1 MKFLRAAALCVGL
14 LFCMTIAASSDQS
27 SGVTVLRVIKRVPVG
42 EFDGVPWVR
51 IYGMLSGV
59 VASGEHIEGLG
70 KNPFAYTAEY
80 EIIEP
85 ASPGVSDTVV
95 VEPENRGNPLVLGR
109 LNSFSASGSPLTAV
123 YPPGLG
129 NGFLFK
135 HHIAYARVQWQYG
148 IAVGVPTYAQG
159 VGEAIVRDFGAA
171 LAGRYRTR
179 LLVGISQSGWY
190 VETFVAEGF
199 NEYPANHDA
208 VYAGAIALDG
218 TGNWLA
224 INQLAKANHTPQ
236 QPYVDPLDPRVLT
249 AKELLHNPK
258 TDPFFIDVANYTD
271 FYRVH
276 ASLTDTT
283 DLPENMRRYDWPT
296 PHATGNRVS
305 SANAFMKMD
314 CNGGKPVWLN
324 PIGYDPYMR
333 AIVLELA
340 HRLGGSVGNA
350 PELPPTTLFKLG
362 PAPSDTAH
370 FNPLKGATLEVPE
383 VDKDDQPRGGVRIP
397 EVENP
402 IGKPVP
408 VSLNPV
414 ITTTIN
420 NTCGNLGEWQPIW
433 GDELTRRYGS
443 SADYV
448 ARYDASLDRLIKE
461 GYVLEEDRKPMLERA
476 AKLYANPGGY

>member
-1 MKFLRAAALCVGL
+1 MIPRYL
-14 LFCMTIAASSDQS
+14 LFAFMVCLTAIPYSVSSQQL
-27 SGVTVLRVIKRVPVG
+27 SGVTVLRVTKTIPVG
-42 EFDGVPWVR
+42 EFDGVAYVR
-51 IYGMLSGV
+51 KYGLLSGV
-59 VASGEHIEGLG
+59 VAPGERIDGLG
-70 KNPFAYTAEY
+70 KNPFAYTSEF

-85 ASPGVSDTVV
+85 ARPGAIDTIV

-109 LNSFSASGSPLTAV
+109 LNSFPAVGSPSKAE
-123 YPPGLG
+123 YPHGLG

-135 HHIAYARVQWQYG
+135 HHIAYARVEWQYPL
-148 IAVGVPTYAQG
+148 AVGVPKTAQG

-171 LAGRYRTR
+171 LAGTYHTR
-179 LLVGISQSGWY
+179 LLVGISQSGWF

-199 NEYPANHDA
+199 NESPNNHEA
-208 VYAGAIALDG
+208 VYAGAIAIDG

-224 INQLAKANHTPQ
+224 INQLAKAHHTPQ
-236 QPYVDPLDPRVLT
+236 QPYVDPVNPTVLN
-249 AKELLHNPK
+249 AKELLHRPK

-283 DLPENMRRYDWPT
+283 DLLEGMRRYDWPS
-296 PHATGNRVS
+296 PHATGNRTTS
-305 SANAFMKMD
+305 DNAFTKMG

-324 PIGYDPYMR
+324 PIAYDPYMR

-340 HRLGGSVGNA
+340 HRLNVGVGPA

-362 PAPSDTAH
+362 AAPADTEH
-370 FNPLKGATLEVPE
+370 FNPLKGATLEVPT
-383 VDKDDQPRGGVRIP
+383 VDSDAQPEGGVRFP
-397 EVENP
+397 EVESP

-414 ITTTIN
+414 ITSTIN

-433 GDELTRRYGS
+433 GEDLTKRYASSAGFLTRYG
-443 SADYV
+443 
-448 ARYDASLDRLIKE
+448 ASLDHLIKE
-461 GYVLEEDRKPMLERA
+461 GYVLEEDRMPMLARA
-476 AKLYANPGGY
+476 AQLYANPGGY

>member
-1 MKFLRAAALCVGL
+1 MLRFTLVVALFLMMSSALV
-14 LFCMTIAASSDQS
+14 SSQQL
-27 SGVTVLRVIKRVPVG
+27 SGVTVLRVTKTIPVG
-42 EFDGVPWVR
+42 EYDGVAYVR
-51 IYGMLSGV
+51 KYGMLSGV
-59 VASGEHIEGLG
+59 VAPGEHIDGLG
-70 KNPFAYTAEY
+70 SNPFAYTAEF

-85 ASPGVSDTVV
+85 DKPGAADTVV

-109 LNSFSASGSPLTAV
+109 LNSFPASGSPSLAV

-129 NGFLFK
+129 NGWMFK
-135 HHIAYARVQWQYG
+135 HHIAYARVQWQYP
-148 IAVGVPTYAQG
+148 IAVGVPKTAQG

-171 LAGRYRTR
+171 LASRFHTR
-179 LLVGISQSGWY
+179 LLVGISQSGWF

-199 NEYPANHDA
+199 NESPNNHQA
-208 VYAGAIALDG
+208 VYGGAIAMDG

-224 INQLAKANHTPQ
+224 LNTLAKANHTPQ
-236 QPYVDPLDPRVLT
+236 QPYVDPVNPSVLG
-249 AKELLHNPK
+249 AKDLLHRPK

-276 ASLTDTT
+276 ASLTDTS
-283 DLPENMRRYDWPT
+283 DLPEGMRRYDWPS
-296 PHATGNRVS
+296 PHAAGNRTS
-305 SANAFMKMD
+305 STNAFTKMN
-314 CNGGKPVWLN
+314 CNGGKLVWLN
-324 PIGYDPYMR
+324 PIVYDPYMR

-340 HRLGGSVGNA
+340 HRLGGGVGPA

-362 PAPSDTAH
+362 SAPTDTEH
-370 FNPLKGATLEVPE
+370 FNPLKGSTLEVPV
-383 VDKDDQPRGGVRIP
+383 VDSDAQPEGGVRFP

-433 GDELTRRYGS
+433 GDDLAKRYGS
-443 SADYV
+443 SAGFLT
-448 ARYDASLDRLIKE
+448 RYGASLDRLIKE
-461 GYVLEEDRKPMLERA
+461 GYVLEDDRKPMLARA
-476 AKLYANPGGY
+476 AQLYQNPGGY

>member
-1 MKFLRAAALCVGL
+1 VRFVALVALL
-14 LFCMTIAASSDQS
+14 LFASSTVASSDQVS
-27 SGVTVLRVIKRVPVG
+27 AVTILRVTKRVPIG

-51 IYGMLSGV
+51 SYGMLSGV
-59 VASGEHIEGLG
+59 IAPGEQIDGLG

-80 EIIEP
+80 ELIEP
-85 ASPGVSDTVV
+85 AKPGSSDTVI

-109 LNSFSASGSPLTAV
+109 LNSFPALGSPSKAN

-129 NGFLFK
+129 NGWMFK

-148 IAVGVPTYAQG
+148 LAVGVPKNAQG

-171 LAGRYRTR
+171 LAGRYHTR
-179 LLVGISQSGWY
+179 LLVGISQSGWF

-199 NEYPANHDA
+199 NEYPANHGV

-236 QPYVDPLDPRVLT
+236 QPYVDPVNPRVLS
-249 AKELLHNPK
+249 AKDLLRNPK

-276 ASLTDTT
+276 ASVTDTI

-296 PHATGNRVS
+296 PHATGNHANS
-305 SANAFMKMD
+305 DNAFTKMG
-314 CNGGKPVWLN
+314 CNGGKLVWLN
-324 PIGYDPYMR
+324 PLPYDPYMR

-350 PELPPTTLFKLG
+350 PELPPTTLFNLG
-362 PAPSDTAH
+362 PAPTDTAH
-370 FNPLKGATLEVPE
+370 FNPLKGATLEVPV
-383 VDKDDQPRGGVRIP
+383 VDSDDQPQGGVRIP
-397 EVENP
+397 EVDQP

-420 NTCGNLGEWQPIW
+420 NTCGNFGEWQPIW
-433 GDELTRRYGS
+433 GDDLAHRYGS
-443 SADYV
+443 SDGFV
-448 ARYDASLDRLIKE
+448 TRYNASLDRLIKE
-461 GYVLEEDRKPMLERA
+461 GYVLEEDRKPMLARA
-476 AKLYANPGGY
+476 AALYANPGGY

>member
-1 MKFLRAAALCVGL
+1 MKLLR
-14 LFCMTIAASSDQS
+14 TIAMCALLSMSATLSTSSQQL
-27 SGVTVLRVIKRVPVG
+27 SGLTVFRYTKRIPVG
-42 EFDGVPWVR
+42 IFDGVQYIR
-51 IYGMLSGV
+51 TYGMLSGV
-59 VASGEHIEGLG
+59 VAPGEKIDGLG

-85 ASPGVSDTVV
+85 AKPGVSDTVV

-109 LNSFSASGSPLTAV
+109 LNSFPASGSPSKAE
-123 YPPGLG
+123 YPIGLG
-129 NGFLFK
+129 NGWMFR
-135 HHIAYARVQWQYG
+135 HHIAYARVQWQYPL
-148 IAVGVPTYAQG
+148 AVGVPKTAQG

-171 LAGRYRTR
+171 LASRYHTR
-179 LLVGISQSGWY
+179 LLVGISQSGWF

-199 NEYPANHDA
+199 NEFPQNHEA
-208 VYAGAIALDG
+208 VYSGAIAMDG

-224 INQLAKANHTPQ
+224 LNQLAKANHTPQ
-236 QPYVDPLDPRVLT
+236 QPYVDPVNPTVLS

-276 ASLTDTT
+276 ASVTDTT
-283 DLPENMRRYDWPT
+283 DLPENMRRYDWPS
-296 PHATGNRVS
+296 PHATGSRAS
-305 SANAFMKMD
+305 STNAFTKME

-324 PIGYDPYMR
+324 PIAYDAYMR

-340 HRLGGSVGNA
+340 HRLGGGVGPA

-362 PAPSDTAH
+362 PAPTDTEH
-370 FNPLKGATLEVPE
+370 FNPLKGVTLEVPV
-383 VDKDDQPRGGVRIP
+383 VDADAQPEGGVRFP

-433 GDELTRRYGS
+433 GDDLAKRYGS
-443 SADYV
+443 SAGFV
-448 ARYDASLDRLIKE
+448 TRYGASLDRLIKE
-461 GYVLEEDRKPMLERA
+461 GYVLEEDRMPMLARA
-476 AKLYANPGGY
+476 AQLYANPGGY